1 MIPVCG
7 NLMSVNLTTVVLY
20 TNQFINISKVVSKLN
35 MYHWIYV
42 TYYVSTIYNRVILIY
57 CNKQMTTSLRFNFYN
72 I

>member
-7 NLMSVNLTTVVLY
+7 NLLSVTLTTVLY

-35 MYHWIYV
+35 MYHGIYV

-57 CNKQMTTSLRFNFYN
+57 CNKQMTTSLGFNFYN